1 MADVV
6 RDPQLA
12 EHDEDIPIMD
22 PGGAPPVPPRALLA
36 QQAPVQ
42 FLRSPPQLRPEN
54 DLDLY
59 LRRFQSYVNSIGAR
73 VDEIPHILINCM
85 SDEVMMAVERF
96 LVPNLPYDQLI
107 AILRRELGGTNE
119 NRESHKAK
127 LRKTLRSRNENVR
140 AYYVRLY
147 NIAKKAY
154 ANNEDFRDLALRDAF
169 INNIQDAGISARL
182 REQANMNNEQLLEHA
197 AMLVTCKSASARQPD
212 QVNAALNADESGQNE
227 LQKMSDQLG
236 QLVDLMAN
244 NVLTTKPSVNTSQ
257 TPVTAPDQNNQQL
270 HDHQGNDYQTYQ
282 YQGSRRSVG
291 LPGYQHYNPGNRNP
305 SYHRGQRYSDN
316 FPSNNRNQ
324 NNFYRDNY
332 RSHYRQDNRSF
343 DNRPNNRYNAW
354 NNDRAPRYNSDRNQQ
369 MPALQGSEQQNY
381 RPRGQYQ
388 TNYRPQ
394 NRYDNNNRF
403 QSQGASRSGD
413 QRYRPNNNNSG
424 GRPYANYSQ
433 NYRGNGQNF

>member
-12 EHDEDIPIMD
+12 EHDEDIPFMD

-42 FLRSPPQLRPEN
+42 FLRSPPLLRHEN

-59 LRRFQSYVNSIGAR
+59 LRRFQSYVNSIRAR

-96 LVPNLPYDQLI
+96 LVPNLPYEQLI

-169 INNIQDAGISARL
+169 INNLQDAGISARL

-197 AMLVTCKSASARQPD
+197 AMLITCKSASTRQPD

-244 NVLTTKPSVNTSQ
+244 NVLTTKPSANTSQ
-257 TPVTAPDQNNQQL
+257 TPVSVPGQNNEQL
-270 HDHQGNDYQTYQ
+270 HDHQGNDDQTYQ
-282 YQGSRRSVG
+282 DQGLRSSVG

-305 SYHRGQRYSDN
+305 GYYRGQRYPGN

-324 NNFYRDNY
+324 NNYYRDNY

-343 DNRPNNRYNAW
+343 DNRPNNRFLDMASSDQEAEYSMTDDD
-354 NNDRAPRYNSDRNQQ
+354 DRTTSVMDPI
-369 MPALQGSEQQNY
+369 NY
-381 RPRGQYQ
+381 RSPGGVEGNAPFEVSKHKVRFLDPPTVYPAPA
-388 TNYRPQ
+388 TYSAV
-394 NRYDNNNRF
+394 YDE
-403 QSQGASRSGD
+403 D
-413 QRYRPNNNNSG
+413 
-424 GRPYANYSQ
+424 YS
-433 NYRGNGQNF
+433 NLKLHCN